1 MSAPDELRRES
12 AAARERISAL
22 SAASLRISASLDL
35 ETVLR
40 EVVESAQS
48 LTSARLGAI
57 ATIDEA
63 GAPQDFVTSGIT
75 EAEHRAIVEWT
86 EGPRLFE
93 YFRDLEG
100 PLRIA
105 DVSAYVQ
112 ALGFPTDLL
121 PSKTF
126 QGTPMRHR
134 GVHVGNFYLAD
145 KEGDEPFTDEDE
157 EILVLFA
164 SQAAT
169 AIANARTYRAEQ
181 RARADLEAL
190 IETSPVGV
198 VVFDVGTGRLAS
210 LNREARRIVESLCS
224 PGQSAEQLLEVITCR
239 RADGREIALDQL
251 PLVGALSGG
260 ETVRAEEIALLV
272 PDGRSITTLINATP
286 IHAED
291 GALASMVV
299 TMQDLAPLQD
309 LERQRAEFLG
319 MVSHELRVPLTSIKG
334 STGALLGSSR
344 QFAPAETREFIRIVD
359 DQADRMI
366 GLIADLLDAG
376 RIDTGTLSVSPA
388 PSEVAALVDR
398 ARTTFLSGGGRHTVT
413 IDLPPDLPR
422 VMADRPR
429 VEQVLNNLLANAA
442 RQAPESSPIRVAA
455 ERDGVHV
462 AVSVADDGRGIPP
475 ERLAQLFRKY
485 SGAAV
490 GERGAGTGGSGLGL
504 AICKGLVE
512 AHGGRIRAES
522 AGAGRGARFTFTL
535 PVAADAGA
543 SVPGAAPNRPAPRQG
558 REPDAILVVD
568 DDPHTLRHVRDTLVE
583 AGYSALV
590 TGDHADLAAII
601 RAEKPA
607 LVLLDLML
615 PGTDGIELMRTVPEL
630 ADLPVIFISG
640 YGRDETIAR
649 ALEAGAADYIVKPFS
664 PTELTARI
672 RAVLRRRADPE
683 PFVLGDLA
691 IDYDRRRVTVAGR
704 EVELTATEYEL
715 LRILSL
721 NAGRVTTSETLLDRV
736 WAGRGNGDTKV
747 VRAFVKQL
755 RQKLGDNAANPAWIF
770 NVRGVGY
777 RMPRPGAPDEP

>member
-1 MSAPDELRRES
+1 MTDREPMAAEIAALR
-12 AAARERISAL
+12 ARISAL

-48 LTSARLGAI
+48 LTGARLGAI
-57 ATIDEA
+57 ATIDES

-169 AIANARTYRAEQ
+169 ATANARTYRAEQ

-198 VVFDVGTGRLAS
+198 VVFDVGTGRPAS

-224 PGQSAEQLLEVITCR
+224 PGQSAEQLLEVITYR

-251 PLVGALSGG
+251 PIANALSSA
-260 ETVRAEEIALLV
+260 EAVRAEEIALST

-291 GALASMVV
+291 GAVASVVV

-319 MVSHELRVPLTSIKG
+319 MVSHELRTPLTSIKG
-334 STGALLGSSR
+334 STAAVLGASR
-344 QFAPAETREFIRIVD
+344 PFAPAETREFFRIVD
-359 DQADRMI
+359 QQADRMI
-366 GLIADLLDAG
+366 GLIADLLDTG
-376 RIDTGTLSVSPA
+376 RIETGTLSVSPE
-388 PSEVAALVDR
+388 PSEVGVLVDQ
-398 ARTTFLSGGGRHTVT
+398 ARNTFVSGGARHAVL
-413 IDLPPDLPR
+413 IDLPPGLPP
-422 VMADRPR
+422 VLADRQR

-442 RQAPESSPIRVAA
+442 RHAPESSPIRIAA

-462 AVSVADDGRGIPP
+462 ALSVADEGRGIPP
-475 ERLAQLFRKY
+475 EHLSHLFRKY
-485 SGAAV
+485 SG
-490 GERGAGTGGSGLGL
+490 GLGTGAGGSGLGL

-512 AHGGRIRAES
+512 AQGGRIRAES
-522 AGAGRGARFTFTL
+522 GGPGLGARFTFTL
-535 PVAADAGA
+535 PVAGEAGA
-543 SVPGAAPNRPAPRQG
+543 SAPRAAPDRPASREG

-568 DDPHTLRHVRDTLVE
+568 DDPQTLRHVRDTLVE
-583 AGYSALV
+583 AGYSPLV
-590 TGDHADLAAII
+590 TGDHAELAGII
-601 RAEKPA
+601 RTEKPA
-607 LVLLDLML
+607 LLLLDLML

-672 RAVLRRRADPE
+672 RAALRRRADPE

-704 EVELTATEYEL
+704 TVELTATEYEL
-715 LRILSL
+715 LRALL
-721 NAGRVTTSETLLDRV
+721 HGAGRVLTHETLLCQV
-736 WAGRGNGDTKV
+736 WAGRANADPKI
-747 VRAFVKQL
+747 VRAYVKRL
-755 RQKLGDNAANPAWIF
+755 RGKLGDDAESPAWIF

-777 RMPRPGAPDEP
+777 RMPWPGDP

>member
-1 MSAPDELRRES
+1 MSAPDEPRGEI
-12 AAARERISAL
+12 AALRERISAL

-48 LTSARLGAI
+48 LTGARLGAI

-75 EAEHRAIVEWT
+75 EAQHRAIVEWT

-134 GVHVGNFYLAD
+134 GVHVGNFYLAE

-198 VVFDVGTGRLAS
+198 VVFDVGTARPVS
-210 LNREARRIVESLCS
+210 LNREARRIVESLRM
-224 PGQSAEQLLEVITCR
+224 PGRTAEDLLGILTCR
-239 RADGREIALDQL
+239 FADGREIALDKF
-251 PLVGALSGG
+251 PLARALSSA
-260 ETVRAEEIALLV
+260 ETVRAEEIVLIT
-272 PDGRSITTLINATP
+272 PDGRSITTLVNATP

-291 GALASMVV
+291 GAVASVVV
-299 TMQDLAPLQD
+299 TMQDLAPLEE
-309 LERQRAEFLG
+309 LERHRAEFLG

-334 STGALLGSSR
+334 STAALLGASR

-359 DQADRMI
+359 GQADRMI
-366 GLIADLLDAG
+366 GLIANLLDAG
-376 RIDTGTLSVSPA
+376 RIDTGTLSVSPE

-398 ARTTFLSGGGRHTVT
+398 ARTTFLSGGGRHTVL

-422 VMADRPR
+422 VMADRQR
-429 VEQVLNNLLANAA
+429 VEQVLNNLLAKAA

-462 AVSVADDGRGIPP
+462 AVSVADEGRGIPP
-475 ERLAQLFRKY
+475 ERLAHLFRKY
-485 SGAAV
+485 SAAAV
-490 GERGAGTGGSGLGL
+490 GERGAGAGGSGLGL
-504 AICKGLVE
+504 AICRGLVE

-522 AGAGRGARFTFTL
+522 GGPGLGARFTFTL
-535 PVAADAGA
+535 PVAADASAGA
-543 SVPGAAPNRPAPRQG
+543 PDAAPDRPAPRQG
-558 REPDAILVVD
+558 REPDGILVVD
-568 DDPHTLRHVRDTLVE
+568 DDPQTLRHVRDTLVE
-583 AGYSALV
+583 AGYSPLV
-590 TGDHADLAAII
+590 TGDHRELAEII
-601 RAEKPA
+601 RTEKPA

-615 PGTDGIELMRTVPEL
+615 PGPDGIELMETVPEL

-640 YGRDETIAR
+640 YGRDETVAR
-649 ALEAGAADYIVKPFS
+649 ALDAGAADYIVKPFS
-664 PTELTARI
+664 PTELAARI

-715 LRILSL
+715 LRALSL

-736 WAGRGNGDTKV
+736 WEGRNNSDTKV

-755 RQKLGDNAANPAWIF
+755 RQKLGDDAANPAWIF

-777 RMPRPGAPDEP
+777 RMPRPGAPGEP